1 MYGKNGDKHKGFE
14 HERLKECLNGC
25 SCKFL
30 MTYDDCDY
38 IRDLYKDYNIFP
50 FEFSY
55 GMRNAG
61 KGNMKGKELLISNYD
76 LKEKKDFALF

>member
-1 MYGKNGDKHKGFE
+1 
-14 HERLKECLNGC
+14 
-25 SCKFL
+25 

>member
-1 MYGKNGDKHKGFE
+1 MI
-14 HERLKECLNGC
+14 
-25 SCKFL
+25 
-30 MTYDDCDY
+30 TYDDCDY

-55 GMRNAG
+55 GMRNVG
-61 KGNMKGKELLISNYD
+61 KGNLKGKELLISNYD